1 MRAVTVTQAP
11 GSRLPVRRGRS
22 PDLPG
27 VAAAAVLVLLSATLV
42 AQPQFPRA
50 AWNEPQKP
58 FRVFGNT
65 YWVGTHGLG
74 SVLITSDAGHVLIDG
89 ALPESVPQ
97 ITGSIRTLGFKVED
111 VKLIVNS
118 HVHFDHAGGI
128 SELQRLSGAR
138 VVASPSTAAALMAGA
153 SGPDDPQFGIVDPI
167 ARVASVATLTD
178 GETLRVGPLAMT
190 AHLTPGHTPGGTSWS
205 WRSCESARCVDL
217 VYADSLNP
225 ISNDRF
231 KYTSSPLLR
240 GFETSYA
247 ALEALPCDILLTP
260 HPGFSEAFEKLAARD
275 AGKAD
280 AFIDPGACKRY
291 VAAGRKNLAAR
302 VATEAKP

>member
-1 MRAVTVTQAP
+1 MLA
-11 GSRLPVRRGRS
+11 SSL
-22 PDLPG
+22 
-27 VAAAAVLVLLSATLV
+27 AA
-42 AQPQFPRA
+42 QQFPRA
-50 AWNEPQKP
+50 EWNEPQKP
-58 FRVFGNT
+58 FKVFGTT

-74 SVLITSDAGHVLIDG
+74 AVLITSDAGHVLVDG

-97 ITGSIRTLGFKVED
+97 IAASIRTLGFKVED

-138 VVASPSTAAALMAGA
+138 VVASPATARALMDGA
-153 SGPDDPQFGIVDPI
+153 SGPDDPQFGLVDPI
-167 ARVASVATLTD
+167 ARVASVAILAD
-178 GETLRVGPLAMT
+178 GDTLRVGPLAVT

-205 WRSCESARCVDL
+205 WRSCEGARCVNL

-225 ISNDRF
+225 ISNNTF
-231 KYTSSPLLR
+231 KYTTSPLLA
-240 GFETSYA
+240 GFAKSYA
-247 ALEALPCDILLTP
+247 TLEGLPCDILLTP
-260 HPGFSEAFEKLAARD
+260 HPGFAEVFEKLAARD

-291 VAAGRKNLAAR
+291 VAAGRKNLTAR

>member
-1 MRAVTVTQAP
+1 MIRGIRLLTVVFTVATAA
-11 GSRLPVRRGRS
+11 
-22 PDLPG
+22 G
-27 VAAAAVLVLLSATLV
+27 VGALAA
-42 AQPQFPRA
+42 QQFPRA
-50 AWNEPQKP
+50 AWNAPQKP
-58 FRVFGNT
+58 FKVFGNT
-65 YWVGTHGLG
+65 HWVGTGGLG

-97 ITGSIRTLGFKVED
+97 IVASIRTLGFKVED

-138 VVASPSTAAALMAGA
+138 VAASPATARALMEGA

-167 ARVASVATLTD
+167 ARVASVAPLAA
-178 GETLRVGPLAMT
+178 GETLRVGSVAVT

-205 WRSCESARCVDL
+205 WRSCEGARCVDL

-225 ISNDRF
+225 ISNDTF
-231 KYTSSPLLR
+231 KYTASPLLK
-240 GFETSYA
+240 GFEKSYA
-247 ALEALPCDILLTP
+247 TLEGLPCDILLTP
-260 HPGFSEAFEKLAARD
+260 HPAFAEVFEKLAARE

-291 VAAGRKNLAAR
+291 AAAGRKNLAAR
-302 VATEAKP
+302 IAREKA